1 MGYSDDFNGYGDAY
15 SVVLCR
21 CSDDGGTGNDD
32 DVHCRPHVDSEVYDP
47 ATCSV
52 MIREP
57 KKKWKE
63 WLSKRGQ
70 KRKKERES
78 GCTARLMA
86 PGAVL
91 GVTEAL

>member
-57 KKKWKE
+57 KKNGRSGCPNADKKE
-63 WLSKRGQ
+63 
-70 KRKKERES
+70 RKKERVV
-78 GCTARLMA
+78 ARRA
-86 PGAVL
+86 
-91 GVTEAL
+91 